1 LGFFLQSG
9 PFVALLAQ
17 FPYDALAAK
26 FTISTGI
33 RASLTVLQA
42 FLAIADFH
50 FLAFYVGISIIVK
63 TAFHARVTS
72 FENCKFL
79 LSDTAVSTMNRIS
92 KSRDKMQ

>member
-1 LGFFLQSG
+1 LGFFFQSE

-17 FPYDALAAK
+17 FPYDALGAK

-33 RASLTVLQA
+33 RASFAVLQA

-50 FLAFYVGISIIVK
+50 FMAFHVSISIIVK

-72 FENCKFL
+72 FQNSKFL
-79 LSDTAVSTMNRIS
+79 LSGTGVSTMKRTN